1 MNIKKKI
8 GIEISEQD
16 GKPLNS
22 GNYFYWD
29 AQWSNIILGDAGQYC
44 PGAKF
49 QKENNS
55 DKFVTIFSKNASNGT
70 ELCGTSRS
78 IEKKSVKIPE
88 QDLRAFIETLD
99 KLHQKSMDKEIDPDT
114 GEFLHSLEV
123 PNPQTMKSAWR
134 VTNGFSQRLLVLWGY
149 SSQEPQATILPLTPT
164 SAKWSDARYRTDL
177 MKLLEPRL
185 SKGKF
190 NWRKFFKWFFI
201 VLGITAIILALIFAI
216 LQVSGHKCTT
226 CNGETSW
233 KVIGFQCDACDKEE
247 SVCECKAIHSAKC
260 PQCGSELKDGKC
272 RNYCPVHESTHL
284 NKAGK
289 CSKCPEEIVYVP
301 SRNGYYLAAHREAWD
316 KKTQSGKMRL
326 TLMHRNASGFIS
338 ERWKVNGQAHSNIE
352 SDNVSI
358 VIDVVPNAYELETCA
373 VKNSNK
379 YTVCATLSIS
389 KDGDIVVTHP
399 ADDKKPGEDGKPA
412 DDKKPGEDGK
422 PADDKK
428 PSEDGKPA
436 DDKKPGEDG
445 KPADDKKPGE
455 DGKPADD
462 KKPGEDGKPADDKK
476 PGEGNN
482 PTPVSQCPK
491 CGSEL
496 KDGKCPK
503 CFEIADYAFSVKL
516 KQKTDKDND
525 TADAEFIVVPDKN
538 IGDVKYVVHS
548 WTVNGEQ
555 KASGDNKTF
564 AINGLLYS
572 KRYVIA
578 AIVTINGK
586 EQKVLPFQWNSVDAP
601 VWLITRVGNS
611 DKEYQVLCT
620 NSSNIQFKVVKWDT
634 PTFQNGK
641 KQDISKLFECP
652 APVASA
658 ANKANVSW
666 RQRYIG
672 EYIMTLGA
680 TIQVAPSRGRK
691 GETVDIHNNF
701 VFINGSIVKA
711 LIAMKFANAK
721 DRIYHCL
728 ATNTDGSQHNGTAF
742 AVSDKLLLTN
752 YHVAVGNIPEYYG
765 GKESKVDPAKVLTL
779 SNEKR
784 IFYARVIK
792 ADRSIDM
799 ALLKICDKNGND
811 TDAVMPSYFLISEN
825 APVKNTRVFSVGY
838 PAGTTRLGEPA
849 FTDGKIEHFET
860 HKVRGE
866 VVFHFSNIRPGYS
879 GGPLVYMDNDL
890 MVIGSNTS
898 GVTTDTPVKQ
908 GVNIATSAAE
918 IRRKFPEIFAAG
930 KR

>member
-389 KDGDIVVTHP
+389 KDGDIVVTH
-399 ADDKKPGEDGKPA
+399 
-412 DDKKPGEDGK
+412 
-422 PADDKK
+422 
-428 PSEDGKPA
+428 
-436 DDKKPGEDG
+436 
-445 KPADDKKPGE
+445 
-455 DGKPADD
+455 PADD